1 MEDGMLNELLWGET
15 VYVMKKF
22 ATFLAQLVLEVK
34 ERLAK
39 DCTSLPIGKNG
50 RDDEEMILWFLKDR
64 RFSVD
69 EAIGKLTKA
78 IVSSSLFYSFFSH
91 SRWWW
96 CFSSLVCL
104 CVFVGNVIMW
114 ILNWKLTEMAS
125 WVQGKRTIW
134 RFCQSSCW
142 NGKSICPWLSRC
154 KRSTSSYCSSSKT
167 HPRGKLD
174 TTISQVFLNDVLRI
188 LFIYLSCFFNAAAWS
203 NRRWKALCVLT
214 WKGFE

>member
-22 ATFLAQLVLEVK
+22 ATFVVQLVLEVK

-78 IVSSSLFYSFFSH
+78 IVSSSLS
-91 SRWWW
+91 
-96 CFSSLVCL
+96 
-104 CVFVGNVIMW
+104 
-114 ILNWKLTEMAS
+114 
-125 WVQGKRTIW
+125 
-134 RFCQSSCW
+134 
-142 NGKSICPWLSRC
+142 
-154 KRSTSSYCSSSKT
+154 
-167 HPRGKLD
+167 
-174 TTISQVFLNDVLRI
+174 
-188 LFIYLSCFFNAAAWS
+188 
-203 NRRWKALCVLT
+203 
-214 WKGFE
+214 